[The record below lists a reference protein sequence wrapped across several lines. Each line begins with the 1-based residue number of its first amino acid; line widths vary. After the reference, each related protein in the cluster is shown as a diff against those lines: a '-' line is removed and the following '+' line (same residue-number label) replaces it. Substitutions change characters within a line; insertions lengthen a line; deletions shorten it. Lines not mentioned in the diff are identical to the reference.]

1 MLADADFGLPFPVPR
16 QAAMLRPVLTS
27 SRYRVLVAVLGS
39 LVAAFALFA
48 CGVAETVVVIAA
60 LSYFLSTVKG
70 DKA

>member
-1 MLADADFGLPFPVPR
+1 
-16 QAAMLRPVLTS
+16 MLRPVLTS